1 MKTLLKLIRWK
12 NASYLLRLQES
23 YMLAN
28 SKLRDEWSWFSY
40 WCERLFG
47 SASLSVSLCRL
58 IFWVWAWREVCH
70 RGQVVEK
77 EWRRSFNGEIIESS
91 ASISHLYLAYYHS
104 KYANHSK
111 RPKWWIRTR
120 FYVSTDVSPGQTM
133 FASVNLRAKLRR
145 LPNALA
151 NNRKFHHA
159 VTQTIPENLGVIA
172 CKFER
177 YQIESKSAQVHA
189 SCWKLVMTWDSVWPE
204 L

>member
-1 MKTLLKLIRWK
+1 MKKRKLFIKTPRKLHAVKLKTARRVKLIQ
-12 NASYLLRLQES
+12 LLMRETIRFRLA
-23 YMLAN
+23 LC
-28 SKLRDEWSWFSY
+28 KLVSTDI
-40 WCERLFG
+40 L
-47 SASLSVSLCRL
+47 SLSVERSLASWTSC
-58 IFWVWAWREVCH
+58 
-70 RGQVVEK
+70 GDQK
-77 EWRRSFNGEIIESS
+77 EWRRSFNGEIIESR
-91 ASISHLYLAYYHS
+91 ACISHLHLAYYHP

-120 FYVSTDVSPGQTM
+120 FYVSTDVSPGHTM

-145 LPNALA
+145 WPNALA

-159 VTQTIPENLGVIA
+159 VSQTIPENLDLIA
-172 CKFER
+172 WKFER